1 MYELPKTVEVSGKSY
16 KIRNGADYRTIIGV
30 IDVCEDPELTQ
41 EEKTVSAFI
50 IFYDG
55 INDYEDIIKVF
66 GNDAKEAMQ
75 AMMKFISY
83 NYDDELASSAKVKLI
98 DWVQDESLIVSGV
111 NGVAKTEVREL
122 KYLHWW
128 TFLSYYMAIGD
139 GPLATVVSIRNKLAK
154 GKKLEKY
161 EQEFRRENPAY
172 FRWKNEEIEGRN
184 LIESIWNKGV

>member
-16 KIRNGADYRTIIGV
+16 KIRNSADYRTIIGV
-30 IDVCEDPELTQ
+30 IDVCEDPELTK

-50 IFYDG
+50 IFYED
-55 INDYEDIIKVF
+55 ITDYEDIFEIF
-66 GNDAKEAMQ
+66 GDDAEEAMQ

-83 NYDDELASSAKVKLI
+83 NYNDEVASNIKVKLI
-98 DWVQDESLIVSGV
+98 DWIQDESLIVSGV
-111 NGVAKTEVREL
+111 NSVAQTEVRAL
-122 KYLHWW
+122 DYLHWW

-161 EQEFRRENPAY
+161 EQEFRRENPGY

-184 LIESIWNKGV
+184 LIESIWNKDK

>member
-50 IFYDG
+50 IFYED
-55 INDYEDIIKVF
+55 INDYEDIFKVF

-83 NYDDELASSAKVKLI
+83 NYDDELVSSAKIKLI

-184 LIESIWNKGV
+184 LIESIWNKDK

>member
-50 IFYDG
+50 IFYDD
-55 INDYEDIIKVF
+55 INDYEDIIDIF

-83 NYDDELASSAKVKLI
+83 NYDDELVSSAKVKLI

-184 LIESIWNKGV
+184 LIESIWNKDK

>member
-1 MYELPKTVEVSGKSY
+1 M
-16 KIRNGADYRTIIGV
+16 

-55 INDYEDIIKVF
+55 INDYEDIIDVF
-66 GNDAKEAMQ
+66 GNDAEEAMK

-111 NGVAKTEVREL
+111 NGVAKTEIREL

-139 GPLATVVSIRNKLAK
+139 GPLATV
-154 GKKLEKY
+154 
-161 EQEFRRENPAY
+161 
-172 FRWKNEEIEGRN
+172 
-184 LIESIWNKGV
+184 

>member
-50 IFYDG
+50 IFYDD
-55 INDYEDIIKVF
+55 INDYEDIIDIF
-66 GNDAKEAMQ
+66 GNEAKEAMQ

-111 NGVAKTEVREL
+111 NGVAKTEIREL

-184 LIESIWNKGV
+184 LIESIWNKDK

>member
-50 IFYDG
+50 IFYDD
-55 INDYEDIIKVF
+55 INDYEDIIDIF

-98 DWVQDESLIVSGV
+98 DWVQDESLIVAGV
-111 NGVAKTEVREL
+111 NSVAKTEVREL

-184 LIESIWNKGV
+184 LIESIWNKDK

>member
-1 MYELPKTVEVSGKSY
+1 MYELPKTVEVAGKSY

-30 IDVCEDPELTQ
+30 IDVCSDPELTQ

-50 IFYDG
+50 IFYED
-55 INDYEDIIKVF
+55 INDYEDIFKVF
-66 GNDAKEAMQ
+66 GNNAEEAMR
-75 AMMKFISY
+75 AVMRFISY
-83 NYDDELASSAKVKLI
+83 NYDDESATTAKVKLI

-111 NGVAKTEVREL
+111 NSVARTEVREL
-122 KYLHWW
+122 EYLHWW

-184 LIESIWNKGV
+184 LIESIWNKDR

>member
-50 IFYDG
+50 IFYDD
-55 INDYEDIIKVF
+55 INDYEDIIDIF

-122 KYLHWW
+122 EYLHWW

-184 LIESIWNKGV
+184 LIESIWNKDK

>member
-50 IFYDG
+50 IFYDD
-55 INDYEDIIKVF
+55 INDYEDIIDIF

-83 NYDDELASSAKVKLI
+83 NYDDDLASSAKVKLI

-111 NGVAKTEVREL
+111 NGVAKTEIREL

-184 LIESIWNKGV
+184 LIESIWNKDK

>member
-55 INDYEDIIKVF
+55 INDYEDIIDVF

-83 NYDDELASSAKVKLI
+83 NYDDELVSSAKIKLI

-184 LIESIWNKGV
+184 LIESIWNKDK